1 MFYIRVPLSDAVSLC
16 VKIRTGCVF
25 TRCACCGREMTV
37 DLADVFANGVKEL
50 ENTDVL
56 CRECA
61 ELLTERLGKP

>member
-37 DLADVFANGVKEL
+37 DLADVFANGEKEL
-50 ENTDVL
+50 DNTDVL

-61 ELLTERLGKP
+61 ALLTERLGKP

>member
-25 TRCACCGREMTV
+25 TRCACSGREMTV

-61 ELLTERLGKP
+61 ALLTERRGKP

>member
-1 MFYIRVPLSDAVSLC
+1 MFSIRVPMSDTVSLC
-16 VKIRTGCVF
+16 VKIRTGSVF

-37 DLADVFANGVKEL
+37 DLADVFANGVDEL

-61 ELLTERLGKP
+61 ALLTERLGKP

>member
-1 MFYIRVPLSDAVSLC
+1 MFYIRVPLGDTASLC

-61 ELLTERLGKP
+61 ALLTERLGKP

>member
-25 TRCACCGREMTV
+25 TRCACGREMTV

-61 ELLTERLGKP
+61 ALLTERLGKP